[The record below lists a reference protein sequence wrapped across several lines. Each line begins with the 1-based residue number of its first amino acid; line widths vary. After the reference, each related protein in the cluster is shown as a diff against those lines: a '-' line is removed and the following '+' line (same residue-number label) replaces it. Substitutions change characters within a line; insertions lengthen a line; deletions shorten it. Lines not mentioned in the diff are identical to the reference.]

1 MEVTVESIKEIDYN
15 GYIYTPSVDDNHN
28 YMLGTKE
35 ILSKNCQ
42 NNSISSAKTILTRL
56 DDNCKIFIIG
66 STNQIDNKFV
76 NKFNNALTYL
86 LSKVYE
92 DNNSV
97 RIAGMELKKVERS
110 RIAEWADN
118 F

>member
-1 MEVTVESIKEIDYN
+1 MYE
-15 GYIYTPSVDDNHN
+15 GH
-28 YMLGTKE
+28 LRGTNIRNAIVIWDE
-35 ILSKNCQ
+35 AQ

-56 DDNCKIFIIG
+56 DNNCKMFVIG

-76 NKFNNALTYL
+76 NKFNNALTFL
-86 LSKVYE
+86 LAKVYD
-92 DNNSV
+92 DNKDV
-97 RIAGMELKKVERS
+97 RISGMELKKVERS